1 MENNII
7 GSRPGSSLAV
17 DFFFIGNFLI
27 NITSL
32 RLVALACSSFSYTKL
47 GFAANK
53 EPQFIIPS
61 AIAIKETAKV
71 GDQSA
76 RRVTKG
82 VEDLD
87 FFIGD
92 EAFDATGYS
101 VKVWSGFHLRAMSHL
116 PTWEVRLIVI
126 ALPLFIEGGLRVRRR
141 SIDILFDF

>member
-1 MENNII
+1 MS
-7 GSRPGSSLAV
+7 G
-17 DFFFIGNFLI
+17 
-27 NITSL
+27 
-32 RLVALACSSFSYTKL
+32 RLPACVIDVGTGYTKL

-101 VKVWSGFHLRAMSHL
+101 VKVGSGFCLGKLFKEFSPLVGDESYSH
-116 PTWEVRLIVI
+116 T
-126 ALPLFIEGGLRVRRR
+126 
-141 SIDILFDF
+141 